1 MYTTKKAK
9 TLFSKT
15 VALVLSIAMIAALL
29 CAMPLGASAE
39 QANQDVMD
47 ARKGVVQIQVVFV
60 DPMDLTAIPLHV
72 GTGFLINDSTVVTC
86 DHVATGFIDEFYSL
100 WAQSTNAQTGANRTA
115 EEIKNNLEIRIS
127 VYRDVYVRARVRKSS
142 GEMDFAILTLDEKLQ
157 NRTPLQLR
165 SSGTLKQT
173 ESVFAL
179 GFPGDII
186 DITSMN
192 AYTVDDVFITGGSV
206 SRVGNLDYN
215 VLHEDPYFGVVGIKE
230 FKNLDVVAHTAT
242 IRGGNSGGPL
252 VDNQGCVVGIN
263 SHGDDTRNLAV
274 SSDQLIEVLDALGI
288 TYTLAGSNSNPVP
301 SEPEETDPVE
311 TDPVETEPKETKP
324 VSDDKDEKDDK
335 DSSSKKDEE
344 EEEEGF
350 FDNTTNIILVA
361 VAGVVLVL
369 VIVIVAVVAGG
380 KKKAEPAPAPAPAAP
395 PVPPT
400 PNMPPMGGF
409 QPVAP
414 GFQPQQRPMTPPAPK
429 AEAAGETTVL
439 NQGAGETTVLSK
451 KISGGKLVRKS
462 NGEVVEI
469 NSEHFVIGRERKN
482 VNYCISNNTSIS
494 RSHAKILVKNGA
506 TYIVDMGTAN
516 GTFVNGV
523 KAEPRHEIQLNN
535 GDKIM
540 LADEELEYK
549 A

>member
-1 MYTTKKAK
+1 MNTTKKAR

-15 VALVLSIAMIAALL
+15 MALVLSLAMIAALL
-29 CAMPLGASAE
+29 CVMPFGAAAE

-47 ARKGVVQIQVVFV
+47 ARNGVVQIQVVFV
-60 DPMDLTAIPLHV
+60 DPLDLTAIPLHV
-72 GTGFLINDSTVVTC
+72 GTGFLINDSTIVTC
-86 DHVATGFIDEFYSL
+86 DHVATGFIDEFYNL
-100 WAQSTNAQTGANRTA
+100 WAQSTNAQTGGNRTA
-115 EEIKNNLEIRIS
+115 EDIKNNLEIRIS

-165 SSGTLKQT
+165 SSATLKQT

-288 TYTLAGSNSNPVP
+288 AYSLAGANPDP
-301 SEPEETDPVE
+301 DPTESEATEPQETEVKETEPVE
-311 TDPVETEPKETKP
+311 TKP
-324 VSDDKDEKDDK
+324 AKVDEDDKNDKDDA
-335 DSSSKKDEE
+335 DEKDEE
-344 EEEEGF
+344 EKEGF
-350 FDNTTNIILVA
+350 FENTTNIILVA
-361 VAGVVLVL
+361 VAAIVLVL

-380 KKKAEPAPAPAPAAP
+380 KKKEEPAPAPVAPAAP
-395 PVPPT
+395 PAPN

-409 QPVAP
+409 QPVVP

-451 KISGGKLVRKS
+451 KVSGGKLIRKS

-482 VNYCISNNTSIS
+482 VNYCIANNTSIS

-535 GDKIM
+535 GDKVT
-540 LADEELEYK
+540 LADEELEYR